1 MSHHSGYETTLGAIA
16 EQFDLELASGD
27 PGARLDGVCA
37 LTPGRDAGLAFAES
51 EAQAD
56 ALAATGATAV
66 ILTAAL
72 APRCPVAAL
81 VCERPR
87 LAFARAAS
95 VFEPAP
101 PAAGVHPSAVVE
113 PGARVDPGAS
123 IGPQAVVGADAVLE
137 AGVVVG
143 PSSVIGAR
151 ARIGTDTRIEANVSV
166 GDGVVIG
173 ARVRIEAN
181 AAIGGRGF
189 GLVHNGQGWDPIPQ
203 LGGVRIDD
211 DVEVGAGTTI
221 DRGAIDDTV
230 IGPGVKLDDQVH
242 IGHNCVIGAHTVVA
256 GCTGIAGSCTIGAHC
271 MIGGGVG
278 IGDHVTVVDGV
289 IITAASQVPKDIT
302 AAGIYSSTLRAMP
315 AGKWRKRLALFRQLD
330 RIERRLRRVER
341 PGAFTG
347 DKDE

>member
-1 MSHHSGYETTLGAIA
+1 MADCSGYETTLGALA
-16 EQFDLELASGD
+16 ERFDLDLAAGD
-27 PGARLDGVCA
+27 AATRVDGICA
-37 LTPGRDAGLAFAES
+37 LTPGRGSGLAFAES

-56 ALAATGATAV
+56 ALAATSATAV
-66 ILTAAL
+66 ILTAQL

-81 VCERPR
+81 VSERPR
-87 LAFARAAS
+87 LAFARAAR

-101 PAAGVHPSAVVE
+101 PRTGVHPSAVVE
-113 PGARVDPGAS
+113 TGARVDPDAS
-123 IGPQAVVGADAVLE
+123 VGPQAVVGTDAVLA

-143 PSSVIGAR
+143 PSSVVGAR
-151 ARIGTDTRIEANVSV
+151 VRIGPDTRIGANVSV
-166 GDGVVIG
+166 GDGVIIG

-189 GLVHNGQGWDPIPQ
+189 GLVHNGEGWEPVPQ

-211 DVEVGAGTTI
+211 DVEIGAGTTI

-230 IGPGVKLDDQVH
+230 VGPGVKLDDQVH
-242 IGHNCVIGAHTVVA
+242 IGHNCVIGAYTVVA

-278 IGDHVTVVDGV
+278 IGDHVTIADGV
-289 IITAASQVPKDIT
+289 VITAASQVPKDIT
-302 AAGIYSSTLRAMP
+302 AAGVYSSTLRAMP
-315 AGKWRKRLALFRQLD
+315 AGKWRRRLALFRQLD

>member
-16 EQFDLELASGD
+16 EQFDLELALGD

-72 APRCPVAAL
+72 APRAPWRRWSASARGWRSPGRRACSSR
-81 VCERPR
+81 CRRRPACTR
-87 LAFARAAS
+87 VRS
-95 VFEPAP
+95 SSP
-101 PAAGVHPSAVVE
+101 
-113 PGARVDPGAS
+113 ARVSTLEPVSGRRRWLGRMRCSKRAS
-123 IGPQAVVGADAVLE
+123 
-137 AGVVVG
+137 VG

-302 AAGIYSSTLRAMP
+302 AAGVYSSTLRAMP